1 MLTRATS
8 LLLVFLMINIAGANL
23 AFAGDLNEKKLTKS
37 ERKIKKRAES
47 IKKGVKKLG
56 VSKDSIV
63 KVKMRDKTKIKGY
76 ISQIDEDSF
85 TVTDKTGQSTV
96 IEYTKAKQIKGNNLH
111 AGVWI
116 AIGVGAAIVLI
127 LLIFENYPD

>member
-1 MLTRATS
+1 MLTRVRF
-8 LLLVFLMINIAGANL
+8 LLVVCLMLNLAGANP

-37 ERKIKKRAES
+37 ERKIKKRAEK
-47 IKKGVKKLG
+47 IKKGVNKLG
-56 VSKDSIV
+56 IGKDSVV
-63 KVKMRDKTKIKGY
+63 KVKLRDKNKIEGY

-85 TVTDKTGQSTV
+85 TVTDKTGRSTV

-116 AIGVGAAIVLI
+116 AIGVGVAIVVI